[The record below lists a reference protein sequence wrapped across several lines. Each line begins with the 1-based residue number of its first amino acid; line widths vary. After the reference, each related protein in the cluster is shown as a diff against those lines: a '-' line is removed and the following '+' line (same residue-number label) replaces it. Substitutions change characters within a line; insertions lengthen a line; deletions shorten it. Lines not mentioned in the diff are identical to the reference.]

1 MIRSINIII
10 FSALFLF
17 CTILEA
23 QACSTETTTTLT
35 TTTIFKTTTCPYGAY
50 VDRFGT
56 CYLIRFYDHCEMLYG
71 SERGG

>member
-23 QACSTETTTTLT
+23 QACSTETTT
-35 TTTIFKTTTCPYGAY
+35 IFKTTTCPYGAY
-50 VDRFGT
+50 ADRFGT